1 MGNRALQ
8 DFLQVFRNITKDIHY
23 IIRILDTLKQLY
35 ANIISIYWLAVLTC
49 FLAKAKKK
57 KEERIE
63 KKRRYYADNT
73 VLVKRRQKKRRIVKS
88 AIGWPIAD
96 FTIRRKSKKKIS

>member
-63 KKRRYYADNT
+63 KKEDIMQII
-73 VLVKRRQKKRRIVKS
+73 LF
-88 AIGWPIAD
+88 W
-96 FTIRRKSKKKIS
+96 